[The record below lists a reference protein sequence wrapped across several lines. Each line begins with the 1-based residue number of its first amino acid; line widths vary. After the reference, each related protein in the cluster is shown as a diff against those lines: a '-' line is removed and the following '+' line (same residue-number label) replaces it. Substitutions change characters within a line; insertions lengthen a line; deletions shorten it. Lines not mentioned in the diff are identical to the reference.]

1 MTICI
6 FGLGLIGGS
15 MAMDWRKAGVATRF
29 VGVDA
34 NETHGKHALELGLID
49 AYVTQDEAVAEADV
63 LLMAIP
69 VNALGMLIPK
79 VLDHV
84 KPNTVVIDAGSTK
97 QRICAAVRAHPN
109 RAQFVAAHPIAGT
122 ENSGPTAALAGLF
135 KNKTNIIC
143 EPEKSSAQALTVAS
157 RLFDALEMK
166 TIYMEPEE
174 HDRHVAYVSHLSHV
188 SSFLLGQTVL
198 DIEKDEK
205 NIFNL
210 AGSGFTSTVRL
221 AKSSPEMW
229 APIFEQN
236 AEYLSQALLEYIMH
250 LQRFQHALMKRDV
263 KELQRVMRE
272 ANRIR
277 SVLEG
282 IEVKQQKPKLTSPPD
297 PLSEGEG
304 GGTAKPAGEAYPN
317 SILPQQKI
325 NI

>member
-6 FGLGLIGGS
+6 VGLGLIGGS
-15 MAMDWRKAGVATRF
+15 MAIDWRKAGIAKRLI
-29 VGVDA
+29 GVDA
-34 NETHGKHALELGLID
+34 NEAHSQEALSLGLVD
-49 AYVTQDEAVAEADV
+49 ACVTVAEAVAEADV
-63 LLMAIP
+63 ILVAIP
-69 VNALGMLIPK
+69 VNALGAVIPD
-79 VLDHV
+79 LLGRIR
-84 KPNTVVIDAGSTK
+84 PETVVIDAGSTK
-97 QRICAAVRAHPN
+97 QKICSAVREHPK

-122 ENSGPTAALAGLF
+122 ENSGPSAALAGLF

-143 EPEKSSAQALTVAS
+143 ERDKSSAQALAVAAG
-157 RLFDALEMK
+157 LFSALEMN

-210 AGSGFTSTVRL
+210 AGSGFASTVRL
-221 AKSSPEMW
+221 AKSSPDMW

-250 LQRFQHALMKRDV
+250 LQRFQHALLKRDV
-263 KELQRVMRE
+263 KELHRVMRE

-282 IEVKQQKPKLTSPPD
+282 IEVKQQKPKPTSPPN
-297 PLSEGEG
+297 PLSRGEG
-304 GGTAKPAGEAYPN
+304 GESTIPGGGSVPE
-317 SILPQQKI
+317 KI
-325 NI
+325 IT